1 MSLNQSIKN
10 FLSKKLESSKYTNDI
25 LNDSKIK
32 EELFARF
39 SSDNLPDLKLI
50 TPTFSS
56 PKMLKLSEQSQSD
69 ESLSEEKITEQDSTE
84 IAEAI
89 IRTTGRPVLFVRNDT
104 FEKPESE
111 VWQERLEKAR
121 DALEFAIKAV
131 GRVELRNNPTYDWV
145 GTAWLVAPDI
155 VVTNR
160 HVANVFAIKQ
170 GNDFVFRAN
179 ASRQFMRSD
188 INFKVEYQM
197 PDVAE
202 FKVREILYIEEDIQ
216 NPDGSGSPDIAFL
229 RISEMGDAENPLAT
243 PISLSKNLVESG
255 RNVAVIGYPARDSRN
270 ESSVMDRIFS
280 NVYNVKRLHPGQIIG
295 VTSNVITH
303 DCSTL
308 GGNSGSVVLDLNTGE
323 AVGLHFGG
331 SYRRQNYAVPASI
344 IKERL
349 NKFL

>member
-1 MSLNQSIKN
+1 MVLSLHKHIQNI
-10 FLSKKLESSKYTNDI
+10 LSQKLEYPKYINHIIND
-25 LNDSKIK
+25 LKIK
-32 EELFARF
+32 EELQERL
-39 SSDNLPDLKLI
+39 SSEKLI
-50 TPTFSS
+50 ESLPFRLPTFTE
-56 PKMLKLSEQSQSD
+56 PEPPP
-69 ESLSEEKITEQDSTE
+69 EEKIPEM
-84 IAEAI
+84 AAAI
-89 IRTTGRPVLFVRNDT
+89 ILTTGRPVLFVRNDT

-121 DALEFAIKAV
+121 DALEYAIKAV

-170 GNDFVFRAN
+170 GNNFVFRAN
-179 ASRQFMRSD
+179 ASRQYMRAD

-202 FKVREILYIEEDIQ
+202 FKVKEILHIEDDIQ
-216 NPDGSGSPDIAFL
+216 KPDGSTSPDIAFL
-229 RISEMGDAENPLAT
+229 RISDIGDSESPLAT
-243 PISLSKNLVESG
+243 PIPLSNNSVESG

-270 ESSVMDRIFS
+270 DSSVMDRIFG
-280 NVYNVKRLHPGQIIG
+280 NVYNVKRLHPGQIMG
-295 VTSNVITH
+295 VTSNAITH

-323 AVGLHFGG
+323 ALGLHFGG
-331 SYRRQNYAVPASI
+331 SYMEQNYAVPASI